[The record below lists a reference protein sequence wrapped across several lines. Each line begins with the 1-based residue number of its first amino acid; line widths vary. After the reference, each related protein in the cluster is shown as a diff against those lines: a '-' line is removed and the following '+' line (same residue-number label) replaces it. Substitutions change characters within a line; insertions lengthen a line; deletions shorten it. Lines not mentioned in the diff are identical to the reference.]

1 MDKFK
6 NTCWAILFLILL
18 SFVAISAWKILAF
31 FVTQLITLDPKI
43 AVPVIGAMTTAF
55 ITLAAAIIT
64 QRQTKL
70 REREEAH
77 REKKIEIY
85 QKFIDLIAKITA
97 GESQTKIIEKPT
109 EDELT
114 KALYDYKKDILL
126 WCSAN
131 VIKTQLNFQ
140 RITPENNNNILF
152 AVDKMYKA
160 IREDIG
166 LSNTGLPRTV
176 RSDVACGEVRT
187 ARQSASYI

>member
-1 MDKFK
+1 MDTFK
-6 NTCWAILFLILL
+6 KTCWVILFLILL

-85 QKFIDLIAKITA
+85 QKFIDLIAKMTA

-109 EDELT
+109 EDELA

-126 WCSAN
+126 WGSAN

-140 RITPENNNNILF
+140 RITPENSNNILF

-166 LSNTGLPRTV
+166 LSNTGLDNNELVKLFLTNP
-176 RSDVACGEVRT
+176 EELEKN
-187 ARQSASYI
+187 